1 MGYEAFETATRRGNA
16 SQGSPASALARYRPQ
31 IAVSVL
37 VVIVLIGGAMY
48 TSRVSERAPQVVYSA
63 SLEEVETGA
72 RDSLQVNLNTAD
84 VEELDEL
91 PEVGPVTAERI
102 VEYRQVN
109 GAFRSVDELASIQK
123 YKNWELHFRASLAR
137 DRNQVL
143 ELTCAY

>member
-1 MGYEAFETATRRGNA
+1 MGYEAFETTTRRGSA

-37 VVIVLIGGAMY
+37 VVIVLIGGALY

-84 VEELDEL
+84 LEELDEL
-91 PEVGPVTAERI
+91 PEVGPATAEGI

-109 GAFRSVDELASIQK
+109 GAFRSVDELESV
-123 YKNWELHFRASLAR
+123 H
-137 DRNQVL
+137 
-143 ELTCAY
+143 

>member
-16 SQGSPASALARYRPQ
+16 SQGSPANALARYRPQ

-37 VVIVLIGGAMY
+37 VVIVLIGGALY

-109 GAFRSVDELASIQK
+109 GAFRSVDELASMRNCK
-123 YKNWELHFRASLAR
+123 KSELRFRAQLPEGVL
-137 DRNQVL
+137 QV
-143 ELTCAY
+143 EVA